1 MSTAPP
7 PEPLPAT
14 DSSESDSEKGSRHSS
29 STPPPTAIDHAQNIA
44 TPLAPP
50 SFYEFA
56 LQHKSVACPAS
67 LTPAA
72 SILPMEIQEIT
83 PEEFSRS
90 IEAATRSADHILAL
104 KLPRTCKRVAE
115 ELAATLTQSKRQW
128 QETGA
133 VPHDEDIKIT
143 IPGDPLASTLNPPSK
158 TASSQSAPSA
168 GHRVPL
174 PTPDSASKNL
184 SAETDSRGTGPGSAP
199 DPAADRLHSPG
210 LEKATSP
217 SLFKPASPAP
227 GTTASAS
234 VQQDSTTSATPLN
247 TQQSTTSTAGTAM
260 HSPAPPS
267 PTPPLQRTDCSY
279 GLWIHTITSLA
290 DKFLS
295 PSQNKQWYC
304 PDQINFPKLTAFGDK
319 RNSLEPGSF
328 IPTVNK
334 TEHPESTLVRCL
346 SRLLH
351 PPQRLHIDWA
361 RIVAASVE
369 LMADNLF
376 KPPQVSSIQAE
387 DHLSHGVEALSF
399 LEAVKNLSSS
409 FDQAS
414 SDPGAPAAPR
424 LHSVDVL
431 HKFRNVIID
440 MLMAYIIFQTHA
452 LSKAPL
458 TAAEKKAN
466 NRSNRAPIDGSTTTT
481 TSVQTATSEL
491 VELPADA
498 AHQLQKYQR
507 KQNFQPLVYFVLA
520 GVRGLFITS
529 RDHRIAG
536 ISTCMSFLQAMSIIK
551 DRSTTPHTPDEPIWK
566 TLSAYLY
573 QIFLPVF
580 QSPNKICPL
589 PNVQVPT
596 RFELAE
602 AITKDFLN
610 QWQAWNP
617 TSPFLLP
624 NANPQITNT

>member
-1 MSTAPP
+1 M
-7 PEPLPAT
+7 
-14 DSSESDSEKGSRHSS
+14 
-29 STPPPTAIDHAQNIA
+29 
-44 TPLAPP
+44 
-50 SFYEFA
+50 
-56 LQHKSVACPAS
+56 CP
-67 LTPAA
+67 
-72 SILPMEIQEIT
+72 
-83 PEEFSRS
+83 RS
-90 IEAATRSADHILAL
+90 
-104 KLPRTCKRVAE
+104 
-115 ELAATLTQSKRQW
+115 
-128 QETGA
+128 
-133 VPHDEDIKIT
+133 
-143 IPGDPLASTLNPPSK
+143 
-158 TASSQSAPSA
+158 
-168 GHRVPL
+168 
-174 PTPDSASKNL
+174 
-184 SAETDSRGTGPGSAP
+184 
-199 DPAADRLHSPG
+199 
-210 LEKATSP
+210 
-217 SLFKPASPAP
+217 
-227 GTTASAS
+227 
-234 VQQDSTTSATPLN
+234 
-247 TQQSTTSTAGTAM
+247 
-260 HSPAPPS
+260 
-267 PTPPLQRTDCSY
+267 
-279 GLWIHTITSLA
+279 A

-295 PSQNKQWYC
+295 PSQNEQWYC

-319 RNSLEPGSF
+319 QNSLKPGSF

-376 KPPQVSSIQAE
+376 KPPQVSSIQAK

-399 LEAVKNLSSS
+399 LEAVKNSSSS

-414 SDPGAPAAPR
+414 ADPGAPAAPR

-440 MLMAYIIFQTHA
+440 VLMAYIIFQTHA

-466 NRSNRAPIDGSTTTT
+466 NRSNQAPIDGLTTTT

-498 AHQLQKYQR
+498 AHQLQKYQQ

-580 QSPNKICPL
+580 QSPDKICPL

-602 AITKDFLN
+602 AITKYFLN

-624 NANPQITNT
+624 NVNPQITNT

>member
-29 STPPPTAIDHAQNIA
+29 LTPPPTAIDHAQNIA

-72 SILPMEIQEIT
+72 SILPTEIQEIT

-115 ELAATLTQSKRQW
+115 ELAATLTQSKRPNSQSAPSNTITTAPP
-128 QETGA
+128 QTTSSTTPSPPTTTNQGDTIAPTFNTG
-133 VPHDEDIKIT
+133 
-143 IPGDPLASTLNPPSK
+143 K

-199 DPAADRLHSPG
+199 DPAADCLHSPG

-247 TQQSTTSTAGTAM
+247 TQQSTTSTAGTDDLAITC
-260 HSPAPPS
+260 SFAS
-267 PTPPLQRTDCSY
+267 KLCTSYALASSAIPTPPLQRTDCSY
-279 GLWIHTITSLA
+279 GLWIHTITSLDRA
-290 DKFLS
+290 PGINPRPLPFPPS
-295 PSQNKQWYC
+295 P
-304 PDQINFPKLTAFGDK
+304 
-319 RNSLEPGSF
+319 
-328 IPTVNK
+328 
-334 TEHPESTLVRCL
+334 
-346 SRLLH
+346 

-399 LEAVKNLSSS
+399 LEAVKNSSSS

-414 SDPGAPAAPR
+414 ADPGAPAAPR

-440 MLMAYIIFQTHA
+440 VLMAYIIFQTHA

-466 NRSNRAPIDGSTTTT
+466 NRSNQAPIDGLTTTT

-580 QSPNKICPL
+580 QSPDKICPL

>member
-29 STPPPTAIDHAQNIA
+29 LTPPPTAIDHAQNIA

-72 SILPMEIQEIT
+72 SILPTEIQEIT

-143 IPGDPLASTLNPPSK
+143 IPGDPLASTLNPP
-158 TASSQSAPSA
+158 
-168 GHRVPL
+168 R
-174 PTPDSASKNL
+174 
-184 SAETDSRGTGPGSAP
+184 PGSAP
-199 DPAADRLHSPG
+199 DPAADCLHSPG

-227 GTTASAS
+227 GTTALAS

-247 TQQSTTSTAGTAM
+247 TQQSTTSTAGT
-260 HSPAPPS
+260 
-267 PTPPLQRTDCSY
+267 
-279 GLWIHTITSLA
+279 A

-328 IPTVNK
+328 IPMVNK

-399 LEAVKNLSSS
+399 LEAVKNSSSS

-414 SDPGAPAAPR
+414 ADPGAPAAPR

-431 HKFRNVIID
+431 HEFRNVIID
-440 MLMAYIIFQTHA
+440 VLMAYIIFQTHA

-481 TSVQTATSEL
+481 TSVQTTTSEL

-520 GVRGLFITS
+520 RVRGLFITS

-580 QSPNKICPL
+580 QSPDKICPL

-596 RFELAE
+596 WFELAE